1 MGNSTNIGIYIGEG
15 DKDIAAWFNLLQ
27 RHHLSRSKWVCGLLA
42 AYSMGK
48 PLQIGIVDR
57 KAPLIREGPKAGDT
71 VERTGHFKYGWHV
84 RGPNKEFVIGSVVS
98 VTIRNS
104 EVQDIL
110 DEAWANG
117 HKLATFIK
125 ALIRQNLKTGEKDI
139 PPKADVLRRLWS
151 EYLVSVNGTMTKA
164 KRSNSLPVKEQK
176 EEPQEDWTKG
186 VQPAAPEPADR
197 EEPQAPPKQEP
208 LPRLDN
214 PDRVFQF
221 EEDPPKEG
229 PNTTHKLGKNP
240 LLSQI

>member
-15 DKDIAAWFNLLQ
+15 DKDIAAWFNMLQ
-27 RHHLSRSKWVCGLLA
+27 RYHLSRSKWVCGLLA

-57 KAPLIREGPKAGDT
+57 KAPLIREGPKTGDT
-71 VERTGHFKYGWHV
+71 VDPKGNFKYGWHI
-84 RGPNKEFVIGSVVS
+84 RGPNHEFVIGSVVS

-110 DEAWANG
+110 DEAWSNG

-125 ALIRQNLKTGEKDI
+125 ALIRQNLRTGEKDI
-139 PPKADVLRRLWS
+139 PPKADALRRLWA

-164 KRSNSLPVKEQK
+164 KRSNSLPVNEQK

-186 VQPAAPEPADR
+186 AQPATPGPAPQ
-197 EEPQAPPKQEP
+197 EEPLTPPKREP
-208 LPRLDN
+208 PTKLEDLG
-214 PDRVFQF
+214 RVFQF
-221 EEDPPKEG
+221 EDEPSKEEPK
-229 PNTTHKLGKNP
+229 PAHKLGKNP

>member
-84 RGPNKEFVIGSVVS
+84 RGP
-98 VTIRNS
+98 T
-104 EVQDIL
+104 
-110 DEAWANG
+110 
-117 HKLATFIK
+117 TK

-164 KRSNSLPVKEQK
+164 KRSNSLPVKERK

-208 LPRLDN
+208 PPKLED

-221 EEDPPKEG
+221 EEESKPV
-229 PNTTHKLGKNP
+229 HKLGKNP